1 MPRTVSLHPPP
12 DDEGYTE
19 RSGKSI
25 YRTCAQHAHVRP
37 SHTCTVVCNSPTH
50 SLIPL
55 IRSHFRSPWVR
66 PRPFWCHLP
75 LTRRTFTLPGDPIV
89 HVCASAHRQIN
100 SHTHTY
106 RHVRAPSVR
115 KGARSHGGGGRKRG
129 QGKRGLRRRWQK
141 EGMAELIPES
151 SVQRE
156 EDGERRGVVS
166 RNVGAGEAT

>member
-25 YRTCAQHAHVRP
+25 YRTCAQHTHVRR

-55 IRSHFRSPWVR
+55 IHSHFRSPWVR

-89 HVCASAHRQIN
+89 HVCACAHRQIN
-100 SHTHTY
+100 SQTHTY

-115 KGARSHGGGGRKRG
+115 KGARSSRRGWTKERTREEEVAEEMAEGRDGRAYSGIQRAAGGRR
-129 QGKRGLRRRWQK
+129 
-141 EGMAELIPES
+141 
-151 SVQRE
+151 
-156 EDGERRGVVS
+156 
-166 RNVGAGEAT
+166 